1 MDLSI
6 IIVSWNVAD
15 LLKKC
20 LDSIY
25 KYTQEISFEIF
36 VIDNA
41 SSDNSVA
48 MIQENFP
55 KIKFIINQENKGF
68 AAANNQGAIQAQ
80 GRYILLLNPDTE
92 LKEDSLSK
100 VARFM
105 DKQPKCGIAGCHL
118 ENPDGAHQDS
128 VRRFPSFW
136 DQFLILLKIHY
147 IFPRLAIFRYYL
159 YANFDYSREQKVEQV
174 MGAFFMI
181 RREMIEQIGLLDE
194 KFFIWF
200 EEVDFCLRAQK
211 AGWLV
216 YYTPATSIIHHFGQS
231 FKQVMT
237 VEKQK
242 IWNKSLRNYFFKHRG
257 LWQYLGISILTR
269 ISLILVYLVNFYPAN
284 GKGYKK

>member
-25 KYTQEISFEIF
+25 KYTQGVSFEIF

-68 AAANNQGAIQAQ
+68 AAANNQGASQAQ

-136 DQFLILLKIHY
+136 DQILILLKAHH
-147 IFPRLAIFRYYL
+147 IFPRLAIFRRYL
-159 YANFDYSREQKVEQV
+159 YVDFDYSREQKVEQV

-181 RREMIEQIGLLDE
+181 RHEMIEQIGLLDE

-216 YYTPATSIIHHFGQS
+216 YYTPITSAIHHFGQS
-231 FKQVMT
+231 FKQKRT
-237 VEKQK
+237 LDKQK
-242 IWNKSLRNYFFKHRG
+242 IWTASLSYYFKKHYSG
-257 LWQYLGISILTR
+257 WQYGLIKILNKIIT
-269 ISLILVYLVNFYPAN
+269 IMCKLKSSKF
-284 GKGYKK
+284 KMQS